1 MCTNQLTKTAR
12 YTCSSGISN
21 FAHKRAAAA
30 SAIPQANVQ
39 LQRQRFRRQTC
50 SCSVND
56 SADKRAAAAS
66 AIPQANV
73 QLQRQ
78 RFRRDGF
85 MPKLNYG
92 MRREISK
99 CKSKDS
105 LEHFVEK
112 KDYATLSFLK
122 KICTSAAEISRN
134 RRILSSLHK

>member
-21 FAHKRAAAA
+21 FAH
-30 SAIPQANVQ
+30 
-39 LQRQRFRRQTC
+39 
-50 SCSVND
+50 
-56 SADKRAAAAS
+56 KRAAAAS